1 MTLVKSI
8 NTFPYSK
15 KCNKRETTLVRSRN
29 NAWCLMP
36 SESYNPLV
44 QPEYPT
50 DVPGGFTISKCS
62 GRGDEM

>member
-1 MTLVKSI
+1 
-8 NTFPYSK
+8 
-15 KCNKRETTLVRSRN
+15 
-29 NAWCLMP
+29 MP